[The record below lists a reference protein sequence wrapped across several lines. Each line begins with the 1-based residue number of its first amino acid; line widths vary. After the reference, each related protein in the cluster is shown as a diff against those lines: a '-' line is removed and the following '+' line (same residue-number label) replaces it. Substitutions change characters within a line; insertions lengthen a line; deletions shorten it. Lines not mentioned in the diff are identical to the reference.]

1 MALYPAITRSCE
13 NHSMT
18 RLSFQADFVGVG
30 ESDDM
35 KTVDEEK
42 LYVTWRH
49 LPTIKYTEE
58 SIDSKQL
65 HSSKYGIRLKD
76 IEKCNQQQDDT
87 DEYEQSLQ

>member
-1 MALYPAITRSCE
+1 MALYPAMTSSWL

-18 RLSFQADFVGVG
+18 RLSFQADFVGDW

-35 KTVDEEK
+35 KTMDEEM
-42 LYVTWRH
+42 LYVAWRH

-58 SIDSKQL
+58 SIDGKQL
-65 HSSKYGIRLKD
+65 HSSKCGIRLND

-87 DEYEQSLQ
+87 DEYEQSL

>member
-1 MALYPAITRSCE
+1 
-13 NHSMT
+13 
-18 RLSFQADFVGVG
+18 
-30 ESDDM
+30 M
-35 KTVDEEK
+35 KTVDK
-42 LYVTWRH
+42 DMLYVTRRH